1 MGARDEVRAQGV
13 RPRRRV
19 RGCGVGVRPCCCPAW
34 GRKRLW
40 AGRGGARL
48 GRSESPR
55 ARRARGRCW
64 RDSDSQT
71 GMGASTLGKLT
82 HRTLG
87 RARARSAACVVSRP
101 QLRSRWAFV
110 GRGGLRRASWVLR
123 PARPTYRRARP
134 TLPGRRQTGWS
145 GAIRSPCL
153 SCDSCL
159 LESGSAPRGA
169 SAGRSWPWPGYYRR
183 RRSGPSRGSDDSC

>member
-19 RGCGVGVRPCCCPAW
+19 RCCGVGVRPCCCPAW

-40 AGRGGARL
+40 AGRRGARL

-87 RARARSAACVVSRP
+87 RARARGAACVSGP
-101 QLRSRWAFV
+101 QLRCC
-110 GRGGLRRASWVLR
+110 RGSARMLQVAKGELGSPTGEFRV
-123 PARPTYRRARP
+123 PACSAKAAAPMLDGP
-134 TLPGRRQTGWS
+134 EW
-145 GAIRSPCL
+145 AIRSPCL

-183 RRSGPSRGSDDSC
+183 RRSGPSRGRDDSC